1 MIGNKMTSST
11 LWRVTPVGW
20 LAITLGI
27 IAESTSNALRAYG
40 LGAHLDR
47 FTFHYQ
53 GYTVSLAGAV
63 LVLAAVAISLAQA
76 RAAWV
81 ALTPG
86 RPARQRIVAGL
97 AALLLLAISITA
109 FASHILE
116 AQRAK
121 SGGETAAAR
130 DYKRAEAAHKKADD
144 ELKALGE
151 PRPVS
156 VIQAEIA
163 AAKID
168 MAVWRRSQQC
178 SDISREDTRTLCE
191 PVVALYKERGNA
203 ARKLELEPEVKRLR
217 DRLATMT
224 PPVDEAST
232 AASVVALWW
241 AWIMGLGVV
250 FIATFGSVI
259 YATVETV
266 EVRTPSLPPPPPAPP
281 IDDKAPPSTGG
292 TRPKSRDEA
301 LADLRTL
308 LQAGQSPPSQE
319 WLKDRW
325 HVGSKGTISKWLAH
339 WESTGELPGNRLIE
353 GRCKTVVS

>member
-1 MIGNKMTSST
+1 MLHTT
-11 LWRVTPVGW
+11 VWRVTPAGW

-27 IAESTSNALRAYG
+27 IAESVSNALRAYG

-47 FTFHYQ
+47 FTVHYQ
-53 GYTVSLAGAV
+53 GYAVSLAGAV

-86 RPARQRIVAGL
+86 RPVRQRLVAGL

-116 AQRAK
+116 AQRVK

-144 ELKALGE
+144 EMKALGA

-163 AAKID
+163 SVKID
-168 MAVWRRSQQC
+168 MGVWRRSSQC
-178 SDISREDTRTLCE
+178 SDISREDTKALCE
-191 PVVALYKERGNA
+191 PVLALYKERGNA

-217 DRLATMT
+217 DWLATMT
-224 PPVDEAST
+224 PPVDEASN
-232 AASVVALWW
+232 AESVVALWW

-266 EVRTPSLPPPPPAPP
+266 DVRAPSLPPPPAADDNEAPP
-281 IDDKAPPSTGG
+281 PTGG
-292 TRPKSRDEA
+292 ARPKSRDEA

-308 LQAGQSPPSQE
+308 LQAGQFPPSQE
-319 WLKDRW
+319 WLKGRW
-325 HVGSKGTISKWLAH
+325 NLGSKGTVSKWLAH
-339 WESTGELPGNRLIE
+339 WECNGELPGNRMVE